1 MWDSFID
8 PVAGFFGQDADS
20 QRDSLGTYADG
31 KTYKPTFGDRFWGRA
46 DEGQQV
52 LDDVQE
58 AEVRDQVK
66 NPLELAGGKYTE
78 GMTVGQAGAQIR
90 ELERDRDRQ
99 STQDAAMDAYY
110 LPQAVEERR
119 VRDQRYYDSQKENR
133 QLRLDTLQR
142 EDRREKREDMR
153 YNERLQLESK
163 KDRRLAMQSL
173 AQGIASLGAAFA
185 L

>member
-1 MWDSFID
+1 
-8 PVAGFFGQDADS
+8 
-20 QRDSLGTYADG
+20 
-31 KTYKPTFGDRFWGRA
+31 
-46 DEGQQV
+46 
-52 LDDVQE
+52 
-58 AEVRDQVK
+58 
-66 NPLELAGGKYTE
+66 
-78 GMTVGQAGAQIR
+78 
-90 ELERDRDRQ
+90 
-99 STQDAAMDAYY
+99 MDAYY